1 MSKTTTAAQ
10 GQSLT
15 PNFTAVDY
23 SKVRGTICALT
34 NAAFSSSWP
43 AHSAALCK
51 CVCLATANDAQ
62 LPWCDDAD

>member
-23 SKVRGTICALT
+23 SKVRPVVHRVADRVY
-34 NAAFSSSWP
+34 SSS
-43 AHSAALCK
+43 
-51 CVCLATANDAQ
+51 
-62 LPWCDDAD
+62 